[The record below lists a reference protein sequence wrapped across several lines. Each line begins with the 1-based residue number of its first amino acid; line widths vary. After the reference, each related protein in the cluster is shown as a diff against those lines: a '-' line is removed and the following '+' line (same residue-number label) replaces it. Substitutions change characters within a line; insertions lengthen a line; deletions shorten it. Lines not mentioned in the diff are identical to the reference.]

1 MIAVVIFI
9 SCLYDSFNE
18 FVHGGRPE
26 RILRP
31 LPPPLPSSLQ
41 SCSSFPSICFFS
53 IIIIIITDVGTTQF
67 RFFQSRAI
75 DGTTCL
81 PLAALHMKFYFFFI
95 KSLWLGE
102 ASRGYG
108 PRPPLIG
115 RNIDESNGHIA
126 CVAILWHHHYSHT
139 RQWQL
144 AQASIV
150 GSWVDDVSDC

>member
-41 SCSSFPSICFFS
+41 SRSSFPSICFFS

-67 RFFQSRAI
+67 RFFSVTGDRWHDLPSLGRASHEI
-75 DGTTCL
+75 
-81 PLAALHMKFYFFFI
+81 FFFI

-102 ASRGYG
+102 ASGRYG

-115 RNIDESNGHIA
+115 RNIDESNGHIV
-126 CVAILWHHHYSHT
+126 CYSHK

-144 AQASIV
+144 ARASIV
-150 GSWVDDVSDC
+150 ASCNNNIYLIYLIYLI

>member
-41 SCSSFPSICFFS
+41 SCSSLPSICFFS
-53 IIIIIITDVGTTQF
+53 IIIIIIITDTSEQRNLVCF
-67 RFFQSRAI
+67 SR
-75 DGTTCL
+75 G
-81 PLAALHMKFYFFFI
+81 
-95 KSLWLGE
+95 LGE
-102 ASRGYG
+102 ASGGYG

-115 RNIDESNGHIA
+115 RNIDKSNRHIV
-126 CVAILWHHHYSHT
+126 CVAILWHHYYSHK
-139 RQWQL
+139 REWQL
-144 AQASIV
+144 ARAGIV
-150 GSWVDDVSDC
+150 ACWV